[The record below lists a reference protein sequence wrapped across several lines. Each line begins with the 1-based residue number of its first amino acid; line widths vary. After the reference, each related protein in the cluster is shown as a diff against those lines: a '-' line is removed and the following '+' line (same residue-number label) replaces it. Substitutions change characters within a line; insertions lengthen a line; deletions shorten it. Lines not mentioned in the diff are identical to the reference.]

1 MSGASTR
8 NKGRRGQTA
17 AANLLRDRDWTVAD
31 LSCGIATEDLIAVD
45 PDGKSWACEV
55 KNTMNVMIDHW
66 RQARSQAGKRR
77 MPAMLMNHLHGSRC
91 WLVRRQGMTPTVW
104 EEKE

>member
-55 KNTMNVMIDHW
+55 KNTMNITQDHV
-66 RQARSQAGKRR
+66 RQANAQAKARR
-77 MPAMLMNHLHGSRC
+77 LPWMLMNHISGSRC
-91 WLVRRQGMTPTVW
+91 WLVRRQGMRPEVW
-104 EEKE
+104 EEKA